1 MGRNQKHRTSGRAS
15 RNRPPFETVL
25 VATDFT
31 RGADC
36 AVQRAARLPIAAD
49 GKLLVVHVL
58 PDGIPAKYRRQAER
72 EAREALDKIVRRIV
86 RAFRRAGNARIS
98 VVPALRVGKP
108 YVEII
113 RLARSEMADIV
124 VVGRHG
130 RRVLRD
136 LLLGST
142 AENVIRK
149 ANIPVLVA
157 NLTPSG
163 SYDRPLI
170 ALDLDDTARSIIT
183 LALRSVGRDTSGV
196 SVVHAYTVPFEG
208 LFMPRLSPRELSN
221 YRSECRNEALSGLH
235 RVLEWAGDAVRW
247 RALVRRGDP
256 RHVILREISARR
268 ADLVVLGTHGRSGVS
283 HALLGSV
290 AEHVVRRAVCDVL
303 VTPPARVS
311 FALP

>member
-1 MGRNQKHRTSGRAS
+1 MSRNQGRRETLKAPPS
-15 RNRPPFETVL
+15 RPPFETVL

-31 RGADC
+31 RGSEW
-36 AVQRAARLPIAAD
+36 AVERAARLPIAAG
-49 GKLLVVHVL
+49 GKLLVIHVL
-58 PDGIPAKYRRQAER
+58 PQGIPAKYRRQAER

-86 RAFRRAGNARIS
+86 RASRRAGNARLS
-98 VVPALRVGKP
+98 VVSALRVGKP

-149 ANIPVLVA
+149 ANIPVLVV

-170 ALDLDDTARSIIT
+170 ALDLDDTARSIIK
-183 LALRSVGRDTSGV
+183 LALRSVGRDTAGI
-196 SVVHAYTVPFEG
+196 SVLHAYTVPFEG
-208 LFMPRLSPRELSN
+208 LVRPRLSPRELNN
-221 YRSECRNEALSGLH
+221 YRSECRNEASSGLH
-235 RVLEWAGDAVRW
+235 RLLEWAGGAIRW
-247 RALVRRGDP
+247 NSSVRRGDP
-256 RHVILREISARR
+256 RAVILREITERR
-268 ADLVVLGTHGRSGVS
+268 ADLVVVGTHGRSGLS

-290 AEHVVRRAVCDVL
+290 AEHVVRRAGCDVL
-303 VTPPARVS
+303 VAPPARVS